1 MVFQDKEYLSLES
14 LDCTLSG
21 FEGPEK
27 NLELDFR
34 RRNSKT
40 VENSSFRVVSQNR
53 WSDILSHAQCSI
65 LSRIEN
71 ESLTAFLL
79 SESSLFVFD
88 EKIILKT
95 CGRTTL
101 LRTIPSLLV
110 LAEELDFCVDFVR
123 YSRPFFLFPSEQTY
137 PHDSFDSEVQ
147 YLEKFFQGHS
157 YTLGAMDGK
166 TAWHLYV
173 ADQSEKYSSE
183 QTLEIIMFDLDSEAV
198 SHFFSSKGYTSGMET
213 LECSGLKSLL
223 PSDEENTFYDAYNFD
238 PCGFSLNVLNKNVY
252 YTIHITP
259 ESHCSYASL
268 ECNALVDDF
277 TPLMMSTL
285 ELLKPVSDG
294 CSFQL

>member
-123 YSRPFFLFPSEQTY
+123 YSRPFFLFP
-137 PHDSFDSEVQ
+137 
-147 YLEKFFQGHS
+147 
-157 YTLGAMDGK
+157 
-166 TAWHLYV
+166 
-173 ADQSEKYSSE
+173 
-183 QTLEIIMFDLDSEAV
+183 
-198 SHFFSSKGYTSGMET
+198 
-213 LECSGLKSLL
+213 
-223 PSDEENTFYDAYNFD
+223 
-238 PCGFSLNVLNKNVY
+238 
-252 YTIHITP
+252 
-259 ESHCSYASL
+259 
-268 ECNALVDDF
+268 
-277 TPLMMSTL
+277 
-285 ELLKPVSDG
+285 
-294 CSFQL
+294 